1 VTSTT
6 AELSGYTQLPE
17 PDLMFAGNKTHKH
30 PLVGLIANGP
40 YSLKLGTPSS
50 LRFAI
55 LAPQGDVKR
64 LLALVQEL
72 KSPATPKEAVNY
84 YPV

>member
-6 AELSGYTQLPE
+6 AELCGYTQLPE

-30 PLVGLIANGP
+30 PLVGLITHGP

-55 LAPQGDVKR
+55 LAPPSDV
-64 LLALVQEL
+64 E
-72 KSPATPKEAVNY
+72 EA
-84 YPV
+84 PCTRSGAKIPRDA